1 MAGPEIWDVALIPP
15 PTLVRNGLKPLARCV
30 LIPLGLTAVT
40 AATDAAI
47 RKKNFRSAIHPKTQT
62 KYLEQNR
69 EIQQQWTGHEKFDIY
84 FLMFFHSLCQSFI
97 SGRGTGY
104 WAMSPPKLEIFLIF
118 PYFLRSLVLSR
129 SATREETLVP
139 SLLYYNHFHNI
150 LRPSY
155 VSPNFSFTTSETM
168 HDYYL

>member
-47 RKKNFRSAIHPKTQT
+47 RKKNFRSAIHPQTQT
-62 KYLEQNR
+62 KYLKQNR

-97 SGRGTGY
+97 SGRGTGH
-104 WAMSPPKLEIFLIF
+104 WALG
-118 PYFLRSLVLSR
+118 
-129 SATREETLVP
+129 
-139 SLLYYNHFHNI
+139 
-150 LRPSY
+150 Y
-155 VSPNFSFTTSETM
+155 VSTQTWDFPNISLFPKILSLKSFGNSWGNSCTKFAILQSFS
-168 HDYYL
+168 